1 MEQNLTEEELS
12 ERIAIIKRF
21 RELLEQQKTKFEQ
34 YLKVLELQEGKIE
47 QEDTESILAHSE
59 LETQIV
65 EGINSLQ
72 KVIIPMEKMY
82 KKSAISTV
90 NPDLHIPINRIQN
103 DLSNLQNKVLKQ
115 NERNRILLKSHMIQ
129 LKQQI
134 NEYKNPYRNLT
145 SVYFTK
151 SNPGSRITIEI

>member
-1 MEQNLTEEELS
+1 MAQVTLMAGIVSLH
-12 ERIAIIKRF
+12 
-21 RELLEQQKTKFEQ
+21 
-34 YLKVLELQEGKIE
+34 GKLGE
-47 QEDTESILAHSE
+47 YCYRTCKN
-59 LETQIV
+59 
-65 EGINSLQ
+65 G
-72 KVIIPMEKMY
+72 KVILSRMPTKSNKPITDAQKKHRERFSSVVRKVNEILKDPTQREVMEKMY